1 MTYTNPAEAAALI
14 LYAISNKPALFM
26 FDSDMTLVD
35 WVSPNSL
42 HSADPPQ
49 ETKNHLHALHGLKDI
64 IISFN
69 TGRDEA
75 YMRHTYQ
82 GAFAGAFAHGQYLR
96 NEFGKAVNQEF
107 PLPDFSMLD
116 QIIASAISHR
126 SDLKVE
132 STSVKRV
139 IHFPDT
145 LTDDEALDIHTK
157 LTQLIAQ
164 ANTQTSVPLG
174 LLTGNRIFEIGHE
187 KAGKGEATLTLKKH
201 YPDHITISAGDT
213 YTDIPMLNHSHIAI
227 MVDDMIPDDAID
239 SNGPSTVLRLQS
251 PAEMREVVKILHAH
265 LSIAP
270 DRQIDEP
277 VLQTGS

>member
-1 MTYTNPAEAAALI
+1 MMIYTKPAEAAALI
-14 LYAISNKPALFM
+14 LSIISNKPTLFM

-49 ETKNHLHALHGLKDI
+49 ETKNHLHELHGLKHI

-75 YMRHTYQ
+75 YMRYTYQ
-82 GAFAGAFAHGQYLR
+82 GPFAGAFAHGQYLR
-96 NEFGKAVNQEF
+96 DAFGKVVNQEF

-132 STSVKRV
+132 SSPLKRV
-139 IHFPDT
+139 IHFPDD
-145 LTDDEALDIHTK
+145 LTDEEASDIHAK
-157 LTQLIAQ
+157 LTHVIAH
-164 ANTQTSVPLG
+164 ANAQTAEPLG
-174 LLTGNRIFEIGHE
+174 LLTGNRIFEIGH
-187 KAGKGEATLTLKKH
+187 KNAGKGEATLTLKKT

-213 YTDIPMLNHSHIAI
+213 YTDIPMLNHSDIAI
-227 MVDDMIPDDAID
+227 MVDDMIPEEEI
-239 SNGPSTVLRLQS
+239 SGPSTVLRLQS
-251 PAEMREVVKILHAH
+251 PAEMREVVKIIHSH